1 MPTIQVE
8 GKQEIQAEK
17 GTKLVLALEDDGVDV
32 LHRCG
37 GNARC
42 TTCAVE
48 VLSGDAG
55 EMGEAEATVRAN
67 KGIEDTAIRLSCQ
80 IHVHDDL
87 AIRLIKTVASTG
99 LDAGPRPQE

>member
-1 MPTIQVE
+1 MPTLFIEGKEAIQVE
-8 GKQEIQAEK
+8 A
-17 GTKLVLALEDDGVDV
+17 GTKLVLALEDNGIDV

-48 VLSGDAG
+48 IVSGNAG
-55 EMGEAEATVRAN
+55 EMSEAEASARSG
-67 KGIEDTAIRLSCQ
+67 KGVEDPAVRLSCQ
-80 IHVHDDL
+80 VHVHEDL
-87 AIRLIKTVASTG
+87 SIKLMKTTSSTG

>member
-8 GKQEIQAEK
+8 GKPSIDAEEGK
-17 GTKLVLALEDDGVDV
+17 KLVLVLEDSGVDV

-48 VLSGDAG
+48 VLSGNAG
-55 EMGEAEATVRAN
+55 EMGEAEATVRQN
-67 KGIEDTAIRLSCQ
+67 KGIEDPSVRLSCQ

-87 AIRLIKTVASTG
+87 SVRLIKTVASTG
-99 LDAGPRPQE
+99 LDAGPRPQD